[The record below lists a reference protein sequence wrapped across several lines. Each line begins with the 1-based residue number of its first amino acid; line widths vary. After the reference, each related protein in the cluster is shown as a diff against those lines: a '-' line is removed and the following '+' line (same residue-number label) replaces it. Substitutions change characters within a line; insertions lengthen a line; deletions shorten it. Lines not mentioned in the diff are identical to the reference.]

1 MVQRMPRRLFRFRLL
16 PGCMA
21 LCGLF
26 FGIKVV
32 DVVQGTERLHQLVT
46 NPAYAEAAK
55 EEPKKETPEAKPE
68 ETKKA
73 ESADAEKKTEGEQKP
88 EAEKKEGDAK
98 KEGGEEKP
106 KVNLP
111 HTDTVAPKD
120 TAQPF
125 SQTEMDLL
133 QSLSKRREEI
143 DQYSAEVKLKE
154 NTLKATEMRL
164 DQKLADLKA
173 LRAAMEGLLKQY
185 NDKQDAQIRSL
196 VKIYETMKPKDAA
209 RIFEELD
216 MPTLLLVIDKMSER
230 KAAPV
235 LASMSAKK
243 AKDVT
248 VQLAEQR
255 KAALPVV
262 SGVATPENSNAPEAP
277 STKK

>member
-1 MVQRMPRRLFRFRLL
+1 MARTPSFRFRLL

-21 LCGLF
+21 LCALF
-26 FGIKVV
+26 LTVKIA
-32 DVVQGTERLHQLVT
+32 DIANGTAHLRQMMS
-46 NPAYAEAAK
+46 NPAYAEAAAKEDTKK
-55 EEPKKETPEAKPE
+55 EEKP
-68 ETKKA
+68 A
-73 ESADAEKKTEGEQKP
+73 AEKKDTEKKG
-88 EAEKKEGDAK
+88 AKEGDAK
-98 KEGGEEKP
+98 PAEGEKKEGEKKDEKP
-106 KVNLP
+106 EVKLP
-111 HTDTVAPKD
+111 NHTDTVAPND
-120 TAQPF
+120 HGQPF

-143 DQYSAEVKLKE
+143 DAWSEEVKLKE

-173 LRAAMEGLLKQY
+173 LRAAMDGLLKQY
-185 NDKQDAQIRSL
+185 NDKQDSQIRSL

-235 LASMSAKK
+235 LANMSAKK
-243 AKDVT
+243 AKEVT

-262 SGVATPENSNAPEAP
+262 SGASAVPDASAPPPPAQ
-277 STKK
+277 